1 MNLTITVFPNRK
13 TPKGKE
19 QNLTWEELVDRLS
32 GPVVTAE
39 SLDEYKAMTNEER
52 TEIKDVGGYVGGA
65 FVDAKRS
72 KDGLKFRSLLVIDA
86 DHATGHDV
94 EDFELF
100 YDTVFFCHTTHS
112 STPENPRL
120 RWIFP
125 LSRPVTPE
133 EYRELTT
140 AVVNWVGA
148 DSIDETTDQPERLM
162 FWPSISRDGDWRQW
176 GGGTE
181 VLNPDDYIDADDYE
195 PTISAPS
202 KPEPSTVTLDGTLVV
217 GEGQRN
223 RTVFGFAAS
232 LRSQGLDRDGIR
244 AIVEEYN
251 DRYCTTPLPPAELD
265 TIVRS
270 VCSRYQPGE
279 AIHPSLRDAWD
290 DFNDLGEWKETE
302 KQPVSMTMES
312 ATSLNSRYVAPPKYI
327 VPGLLSNGLNIIA
340 SPPKFGK
347 SWMMMDLAISVATG
361 TEFLGMPVEQTGV
374 IYLAL
379 EDGDHRLKD
388 RMLKVAGGREIPDC
402 LFFVESAP
410 TLGDD
415 LLRQL
420 DAIIESA
427 PCRIGLLIIDTLQK
441 VRGVA
446 GKTEGVYGYDY
457 RELGKFKQFVDE
469 KGLCG
474 TFVHHLNKGGDDS
487 DFVSRL
493 NGSTGVSGAAD
504 TIITL
509 TRAKRGDDTTKMS
522 ITGRDVTER
531 TLVIQMD
538 WSNYRWIC
546 LGDERDVER
555 DADEYAFQN
564 DPVVKTILYHL
575 DEAEELL
582 DPTQDVD
589 QVEWVCTSSQ
599 LLSAVEA
606 LYGPQEGGTSNAVG
620 MRVKKYQ
627 DKLAS
632 SYGISYEYRRRT
644 NKREHVFTR
653 ELI

>member
-1 MNLTITVFPNRK
+1 MAITLTTFESRK
-13 TPKGKE
+13 KPQGVEKE
-19 QNLTWEELVDRLS
+19 YTWEELIQHFRVPIR
-32 GPVVTAE
+32 TAE
-39 SLDEYKAMTNEER
+39 TMAEYKAMTNEER
-52 TEIKDVGGYVGGA
+52 TEIKDVGGYVGGSFINA
-65 FVDAKRS
+65 RRS

-94 EDFELF
+94 EDYELL
-100 YDTVFFCHTTHS
+100 YDTVFLCHSTHS
-112 STPENPRL
+112 STPEAPRL

-133 EYRELTT
+133 EYRQL
-140 AVVNWVGA
+140 ANVVAEWVGEET
-148 DSIDETTDQPERLM
+148 IDETTDQPERLM
-162 FWPSISRDGDWRQW
+162 FWPSIPGDAEYLYWT
-176 GGGTE
+176 GG
-181 VLNPDDYIDADDYE
+181 VNFLDPDEYLDEDFE
-195 PTISAPS
+195 PA
-202 KPEPSTVTLDGTLVV
+202 PEPAPTKPKEQIQNGTLEI

-223 RTVFGFAAS
+223 KAVFGFAAS
-232 LRSQGLDRDGIR
+232 LRSHGLDRDGVR
-244 AIVEEYN
+244 AMVEDYN
-251 DRYCTTPLPPAELD
+251 DRYCDPPLPPAELD

-270 VCSRYQPGE
+270 VCSRYKPGDP
-279 AIHPSLRDAWD
+279 ISSTLRDAWD
-290 DFNDLGEWKETE
+290 DFHDLGEWKEKE
-302 KQPVSMTMES
+302 KPPVSMTMES
-312 ATSLNSRYVAPPKYI
+312 ATSLYGRNVAPPKYV
-327 VPGLLSNGLNIIA
+327 VPGLLANGLNIIA

-347 SWMMMDLAISVATG
+347 SWMMMDLALSVSTG

-402 LFFVESAP
+402 LFFIESAP

-420 DAIIESA
+420 SAIIDSA

-474 TFVHHLNKGGDDS
+474 TFVHHLNKRGDDS

-509 TRAKRGDDTTKMS
+509 TRTKRGDDTTKMS

-538 WSNYRWIC
+538 WSKYRWIC

-555 DADEYAFQN
+555 DAEEYAFQN
-564 DPVVKTILYHL
+564 DPVVKTILYRL
-575 DEAEELL
+575 DEAEELQ
-582 DPTQDVD
+582 DPTEDKDHVK
-589 QVEWVCTSSQ
+589 WACTSSQ
-599 LLSAVEA
+599 LMKAVEA
-606 LYGPQEGGTSNAVG
+606 LYGPQESVSPTVIG
-620 MRVKKYQ
+620 MKVKRYI
-627 DKLAS
+627 DKLAK
-632 SYGISYEYRRRT
+632 YFGIGYEYRT
-644 NKREHVFTR
+644 PHGKREHVFTK